1 MDEKSQGL
9 RTLTGIPYAELPAL
23 LDAEL
28 PASAY
33 KAVPGGADLTDISPA
48 HMRKVLNQVFG
59 LGGYGWGYSY
69 ESQDM
74 TTFSEMREGSRG
86 ERLVIVA
93 VLKHLRFWYRLVDA
107 NGAGTQLLCQI
118 DASGGSENA
127 NAGYAMKGAITNAL
141 GNAVS
146 NIGFQES
153 VYMGERSHHDFDAQR
168 KAAEQAAAATKAA
181 AAKAALAG
189 KPAAAPAPAK
199 PAPVEEPEIEE
210 LDAEPVA
217 PAAKANPGDF
227 IIPVGKNKGMKMS
240 EIPSHVVDFYATK
253 MAVSSDEARAIREAA
268 IAFLAQ
274 AS

>member
-1 MDEKSQGL
+1 MEEI
-9 RTLTGIPYAELPAL
+9 RTLTGIPYGEIPAL
-23 LDAEL
+23 LDAQL

-33 KAVPGGADLTDISPA
+33 KPVPGGADLTDISPA

-69 ESQDM
+69 EAQDM
-74 TTFSEMREGSRG
+74 TTYVETREGSRG
-86 ERLVIVA
+86 DRMVVVA
-93 VLKHLRFWYRLVDA
+93 VLKHLRFWYRLQDG
-107 NGAGTQLLCQI
+107 NNLLLCQV

-146 NIGFQES
+146 NLGFQES
-153 VYMGERSHHDFDAQR
+153 VYMGERSHHDFEAER
-168 KAAEQAAAATKAA
+168 KAAEKDAAAAKAA

-189 KPAAAPAPAK
+189 KPAVTPAKPAAAPAPAK
-199 PAPVEEPEIEE
+199 PAPAPVQEPEIEE

-217 PAAKANPGDF
+217 NDPGQF
-227 IIPVGKNKGMKMS
+227 VLPVGKYVGQKMGDL
-240 EIPSHVVDFYATK
+240 ELKVVEFYSKLAASNEET
-253 MAVSSDEARAIREAA
+253 RAMRDAA

-274 AS
+274 RASTK

>member
-9 RTLTGIPYAELPAL
+9 FTLTGIPYAELPAL

-48 HMRKVLNQVFG
+48 HMRKVLNNVFG

-93 VLKHLRFWYRLVDA
+93 VLKHLRFWYRLVDG
-107 NGAGTQLLCQI
+107 NNLLLCQI

-146 NIGFQES
+146 NLGFQES
-153 VYMGERSHHDFDAQR
+153 VYMGERSHHDFEEVR
-168 KAAEQAAAATKAA
+168 RAAEKEAAAAKAA

-189 KPAAAPAPAK
+189 GKHSAKPT
-199 PAPVEEPEIEE
+199 PAPVQDLEIEE
-210 LDAEPVA
+210 LDAEPAAPVA
-217 PAAKANPGDF
+217 ANPGDYV
-227 IIPVGKNKGMKMS
+227 IPTGKYAGKKLS
-240 EIPSHVVDFYATK
+240 EVARDVVEFYATK
-253 MAVSSDEARAIREAA
+253 LAVSNDATRAMREAA
-268 IAFLAQ
+268 VAFLAQ
-274 AS
+274 SAS